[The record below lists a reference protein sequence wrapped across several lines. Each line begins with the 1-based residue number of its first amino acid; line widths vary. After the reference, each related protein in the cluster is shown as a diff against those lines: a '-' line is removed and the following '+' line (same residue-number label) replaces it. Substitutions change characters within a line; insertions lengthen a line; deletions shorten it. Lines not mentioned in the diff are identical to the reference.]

1 MIQYVFFSRCFVNT
15 CHFNVAR
22 FNKLGLD
29 TITTGE
35 EPNPSNQ
42 VEEVN
47 SYRPVRSEPLCS
59 EKIVHLDI
67 GTAHSVAVTG
77 EIFTPLIW
85 SVYLFLHFHK
95 KKTRKT
101 PLFICR
107 FCTRLRQTFLDRK
120 GSVFHLWQQPT
131 WADRLQVSPEQPGS
145 VPGARPPGHHDG
157 CLWRRFHF
165 SYWIRWVGPIDAN

>member
-1 MIQYVFFSRCFVNT
+1 MTNIKSLAWNIRFSSVIVLLTLLSFV
-15 CHFNVAR
+15 AS

-35 EPNPSNQ
+35 DPNPSNQ

-77 EIFTPLIW
+77 EIDSLHLITPPFVAI
-85 SVYLFLHFHK
+85 S
-95 KKTRKT
+95 
-101 PLFICR
+101 
-107 FCTRLRQTFLDRK
+107 
-120 GSVFHLWQQPT
+120 
-131 WADRLQVSPEQPGS
+131 
-145 VPGARPPGHHDG
+145 
-157 CLWRRFHF
+157 
-165 SYWIRWVGPIDAN
+165 